1 MSTST
6 HRTFGLTLFL
16 FFLFTCCLTGQS
28 QTTATSKSS
37 PNTIKGTVSLKGK
50 GVAGIV
56 VNAIPMNGVEP
67 RRPQYRGVTD
77 HEGKYT
83 ITNIPSGTFQVT
95 PDLLDYASA
104 DQSGQTLLLTE
115 GETVEEIDFELT
127 RGAVITGRVT
137 AAGKPLIEQNV
148 IVQRIDI
155 SMLRSIRTDDRGV
168 YRAFGLRAGIY
179 KIYVGQPQTFL
190 GQSSRFNQTFYP
202 ATTDPGK
209 ALTIDLGEGAEVK
222 DIDIKVELN
231 EEAIDRYSVSGRIV
245 EAANGRAVSGMRLRL
260 QRNDARGLQPLNIV
274 AISDNEGQFKFDGI
288 SPGNYTVTIAALSNS
303 VLRIESAAFAVT
315 DGDVTDLAVKAV
327 RRASI
332 SGVVVYE
339 DVQNKLLRPP
349 LGSLFVNGYVLQE
362 GTSEGR
368 FGESARIGPDGTF
381 HMTGLSAGVVSF
393 SLGSTAGPMAQGLS
407 VARVERDGIVQSR
420 GLEIKGDES
429 IIGVRLVLK
438 FLSGVIRGTI
448 KATNGDFPPGTHF
461 LVGLRNLSTDSP
473 GFQKSVMVDSRGR
486 FFIDG
491 LADGTYEIVVNV
503 SVFGPNTP
511 RKSFSAKQPATIVDG
526 NVTDVVVTIDLSGTP

>member
-6 HRTFGLTLFL
+6 HRIFSLTLFL
-16 FFLFTCCLTGQS
+16 AFLFTCCFTGQS

-56 VNAIPMNGVEP
+56 VNAIPKNGVEQ

-83 ITNIPSGTFQVT
+83 ITNIPSGTFQFT
-95 PDLLDYASA
+95 PELLDYASA

-115 GETVEEIDFELT
+115 GETIEDVDFELT
-127 RGAVITGRVT
+127 RGSVITGRVT

-148 IVQRIDI
+148 IVQRIDN

-168 YRAFGLRAGIY
+168 YRAFGLKAGKY
-179 KIYVGQPQTFL
+179 NIYVGKPQTFM

-202 ATTDPGK
+202 ATTDLEK
-209 ALTIDLGEGAEVK
+209 AQTIDLAEGAEVK

-231 EEAIDRYSVSGRIV
+231 EEATDRYSVSGTIV
-245 EAANGRAVSGMRLRL
+245 EAGNGRPVSGMRLRL
-260 QRNDARGLQPLNIV
+260 QRTDARGFQPLNIV
-274 AISDNEGQFKFDGI
+274 AISDKEGRFKFDEI
-288 SPGNYTVTIAALSNS
+288 SPGNYTVMIAALSNT
-303 VLRIESAAFAVT
+303 VLRTESAAFTVT
-315 DGDVTDLAVKAV
+315 DGDVTDVAVKAV

-332 SGVVVYE
+332 FGVLVFEGVR
-339 DVQNKLLRPP
+339 NKLALPP
-349 LGSLFVNGYVLQE
+349 LGSLFVNGYVVRE
-362 GTSEGR
+362 GSSEGR
-368 FGESARIGPDGTF
+368 FGESARVGADGSF
-381 HMTGLSAGVVSF
+381 HMTGLSDGVVTF
-393 SLGSTAGPMAQGLS
+393 SLGSTVGPMAQGLS
-407 VARVERDGIVQSR
+407 IARVELNGIVQAR

-438 FLSGVIRGTI
+438 FLSGVIRGAI

-461 LVGLRNLSTDSP
+461 SAVLRNPSTDSP
-473 GFQKSVMVDSRGR
+473 GPLKPAIVDSRGR

-491 LADGTYEIVVNV
+491 LADGTYEIVVYV
-503 SVFGPNTP
+503 TVFGPNTP
-511 RKSFSAKQPATIVDG
+511 RKSFTAKQPATILDG
-526 NVTDVVVTIDLSGTP
+526 NVTDVVVTVDLSETP